1 MAEGPRAAPAR
12 TARSGRDLFML
23 GIMDRI
29 NDQFR
34 LLDTMILG
42 ACSDSWDYLPP
53 RAKHIL
59 WLKLASGDLR
69 FLEEVGLPVEN
80 GVLMHWSMWPADLGD
95 YAQAIALK
103 MTRDTMSNLE
113 PRNVAMQA
121 AMDQARI
128 AERTAGMQIQLADR
142 LVQLVAMGADPQSIS
157 VLFSKNKHDR
167 EAVSR
172 VIQRAE
178 ETMMRAM
185 EREEEAKRYSE
196 TQTRAEMRE
205 EMMAVEAEE
214 KQDLES
220 IQDDNF
226 VMTNH
231 GGEPTANDLSIEEIV
246 EMQMIEQESHE
257 MLTEEEILSMEQE
270 EEEFEEQE
278 GENDD

>member
-1 MAEGPRAAPAR
+1 MAEAPRAAPAR

-34 LLDTMILG
+34 LLDTLILG

-53 RAKHIL
+53 RGKHLL

-69 FLEEVGLPVEN
+69 MLEEVGLPIEN
-80 GVLMHWSMWPADLGD
+80 GVLMHWSMWPSDLGD

-128 AERTAGMQIQLADR
+128 AERTAGLQIQLADR
-142 LVQLVAMGADPQSIS
+142 LVQLVSMGADANSIS

-167 EAVSR
+167 EAVGR

-178 ETMMRAM
+178 ETMIRAM
-185 EREEEAKRYSE
+185 QEQEQNQQAHNYPPS
-196 TQTRAEMRE
+196 QTRQEMRE
-205 EMMAVEAEE
+205 EMMAMQPATEFSEE
-214 KQDLES
+214 KS
-220 IQDDNF
+220 ID
-226 VMTNH
+226 
-231 GGEPTANDLSIEEIV
+231 EIV
-246 EMQMIEQESHE
+246 EMQLNQQESHE
-257 MLTEEEILSMEQE
+257 FLTEEDIFSMEE
-270 EEEFEEQE
+270 KFEEQGDIDE
-278 GENDD
+278 